1 MNRTEYYMHEALRE
15 AEAAQREGE
24 IPVGAVI
31 VKDDIIIA
39 RAHNT
44 REQRNDPLGH
54 AELSALSAA
63 SAALGSWRLDGC
75 DLYVTLEPC
84 PMCAGAVL
92 NARLRR
98 VYFGAYDEVFGAVG
112 SKFNLFYD
120 HRWPNPVCFAG
131 GILEAPCRALL
142 QEFFRKRRERP

>member
-1 MNRTEYYMHEALRE
+1 MNQTEYYMREALHEAKLAR
-15 AEAAQREGE
+15 QEGE

-31 VKDDIIIA
+31 VKDDVIIA

-44 REQRNDPLGH
+44 REKRNDPLGH

-63 SAALGSWRLDGC
+63 SAALGGWRLDDC

-98 VYFGAYDEVFGAVG
+98 VYFGAYDEACGAVG

-120 HRWPNPVCFAG
+120 YRWPNTVHFAG
-131 GILEAPCRALL
+131 GILEAPCRELL
-142 QEFFRKRRERP
+142 QEFFRERRERP